1 MTASSPLSHQRVSTP
16 VKIPPLL
23 LLALSSAAV
32 AQPSTGPAA
41 DANAPRIFLA
51 ASDVDA
57 RVVQA
62 DAAAKAAVPFDA
74 AHATPALVSAREQFE
89 YDYLQ
94 KAGAALQAGP
104 FRAFLDF
111 HIMPRVGN
119 GFRTH
124 HNEAELLLVLKGTGA
139 LSVGGTLVDA
149 KQVET
154 DEFQNIQFQ
163 APSANGATAH
173 EMAAGSVILL
183 PPDIVHGQTRVDG
196 GGTVTMDLRLPFPAH
211 AAAPSMSL
219 KRAFLSRQDV
229 EQRLAAADANIA
241 ADWAHSDHTP
251 AARERL
257 ENAALQRG
265 GALLE
270 SGPFR
275 AVLDYRL
282 AGVKHAP
289 ERHAKAAQLEV
300 ILEGAG
306 TFTVGGT
313 AYAVNRGDI
322 LLIPP
327 GDAYALTQV
336 SQDKVV
342 MLSMPLPLP

>member
-1 MTASSPLSHQRVSTP
+1 MKIPYVLLLGLSSVAVGQQPPGSNASSPG
-16 VKIPPLL
+16 
-23 LLALSSAAV
+23 AA
-32 AQPSTGPAA
+32 
-41 DANAPRIFLA
+41 APRVFLA

-74 AHATPALVSAREQFE
+74 ASATPALVSAREQYE

-149 KQVET
+149 RQVET
-154 DEFQNIQFQ
+154 DEFHNVQFQ
-163 APSANGATAH
+163 APSAKGAVSH
-173 EMAAGSVILL
+173 EMGAGSVILL
-183 PPDIVHGQTRVDG
+183 PPDIVHGQTRVDA
-196 GGTVTMDLRLPFPAH
+196 GGTVTMDLRLPY
-211 AAAPSMSL
+211 APQTATSDGSL
-219 KRAFLSRQDV
+219 ARAFLSRQDI
-229 EQRLAAADANIA
+229 ERRLAAADAKA
-241 ADWAHSDHTP
+241 AGEWAHSDHTD
-251 AARERL
+251 ATRERL
-257 ENAALQRG
+257 ENAALNEG
-265 GALLE
+265 GPLLE

-275 AVLDYRL
+275 AVIDCQV
-282 AGVKHAP
+282 AAVKHP
-289 ERHAKAAQLEV
+289 YRQQPHAAQLEV

-306 TFTVGGT
+306 TFNVGGT
-313 AYAVNRGDI
+313 AYAVTRGDI
-322 LLIPP
+322 LLVPP
-327 GDAYALTQV
+327 GSQYALTQV
-336 SQDKVV
+336 HLDRVV
-342 MLSMPLPLP
+342 MLSMTLPLPDAPAAH